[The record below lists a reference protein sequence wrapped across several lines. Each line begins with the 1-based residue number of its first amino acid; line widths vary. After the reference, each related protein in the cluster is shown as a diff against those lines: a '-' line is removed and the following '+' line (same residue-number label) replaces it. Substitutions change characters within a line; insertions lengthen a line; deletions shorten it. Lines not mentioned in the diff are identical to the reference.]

1 MSQICDK
8 YVTTYQM
15 ITAVV
20 CDGMRMV
27 LYYKPIINVTR
38 YSHAEKRY
46 CLHIETI
53 NIGLSRTLDFNC
65 RHSLHNKLFVDYILW
80 SFQRLIH
87 FDTGDGRW
95 ICFDTWYLFW
105 PVIMIRRFDWINTGH
120 VSIKMSHPRHCSS
133 LLTINSN

>member
-20 CDGMRMV
+20 YDGMRMV

-65 RHSLHNKLFVDYILW
+65 RHSLHNKLFVDYT
-80 SFQRLIH
+80 LIIYCDH
-87 FDTGDGRW
+87 FSD
-95 ICFDTWYLFW
+95 
-105 PVIMIRRFDWINTGH
+105 
-120 VSIKMSHPRHCSS
+120 
-133 LLTINSN
+133 